1 MPHLIRPMMGGRL
14 ANGKED
20 QRLTAIMNMAPPL
33 HLTRTDE
40 IEALPLGSRIKLDPW
55 SDRLQLVK
63 AQNVPLQ
70 SVKEKVPFEVTP
82 FMPHL
87 TRLNQTQSVAAAR
100 GSAASR

>member
-1 MPHLIRPMMGGRL
+1 MMGGRL
-14 ANGKED
+14 ANGKQD
-20 QRLTAIMNMAPPL
+20 QRLTAIMEMAPPL

-55 SDRLQLVK
+55 SDRLALVK
-63 AQNVPLQ
+63 TQNVPLQ

-87 TRLNQTQSVAAAR
+87 TRVNQTQSVAAAE
-100 GSAASR
+100 SAVSK